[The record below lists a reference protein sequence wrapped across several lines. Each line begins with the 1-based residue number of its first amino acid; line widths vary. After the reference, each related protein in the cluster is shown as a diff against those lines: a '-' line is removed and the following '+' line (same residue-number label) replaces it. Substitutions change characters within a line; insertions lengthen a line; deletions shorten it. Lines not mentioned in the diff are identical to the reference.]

1 MLMRVDFFKTRERFD
16 FFPHPYDIGN
26 LFGPWKRNADSHFLL
41 KLYKLDAGKYG
52 EYYAYHLNHTIK
64 NRVAG
69 EEEFFRQLWHLTE
82 TRINYLQSK
91 NPHGSDHEQNL
102 IRIGK
107 LKQFQGFLNGI
118 DKWNARPAALV
129 IEEKDLIIQKHL
141 NEIGKLKQQVAELT
155 QYEVKQKI
163 SIEDEHLPTLV
174 DLLQQMRNLKLPSGR
189 LLLRCDHKITYA
201 KIIAKYFSHGEKDI
215 PVETARNYFVEKAG
229 DIPTKGTFIYPE
241 QQLFKIVSIK

>member
-1 MLMRVDFFKTRERFD
+1 MKADFFKARKLFD
-16 FFPHPYDIGN
+16 FFPHIYDIGN
-26 LFGPWKRNADSHFLL
+26 LFGPWRRNADSHFLL
-41 KLYKLDAGKYG
+41 KFYRLEIEKYG
-52 EYYAYHLNHTIK
+52 EYYAYHLKHTLENNI
-64 NRVAG
+64 AA
-69 EEEFFRQLWHLTE
+69 EEEFFKELWELIE
-82 TRINYLQSK
+82 TRIKHFRNK
-91 NPHGSDHEQNL
+91 NPHSSDHEQNL

-107 LKQFQGFLNGI
+107 LKQFQEFLNGI

-229 DIPTKGTFIYPE
+229 DIPSKGTFIYPD
-241 QQLFKIVSIK
+241 QQLFKIVSIE